1 MKDKTIEERLQNLK
15 NKLLAVDFRHT
26 LIELGCEE
34 HVRFIEMEMKESL
47 KHYAAKFII
56 EELEEEK

>member
-34 HVRFIEMEMKESL
+34 DVRFKESL